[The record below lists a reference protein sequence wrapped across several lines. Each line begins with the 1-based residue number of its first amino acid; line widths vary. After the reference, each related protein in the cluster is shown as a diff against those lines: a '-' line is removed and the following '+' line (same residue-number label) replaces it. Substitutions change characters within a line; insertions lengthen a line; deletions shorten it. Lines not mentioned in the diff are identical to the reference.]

1 VVGFAR
7 AIAHPRGGALRRKD
21 HMSSR
26 KSSEGG
32 RAEQPASTPK
42 SLFRKVER
50 TLDAIEQGSD
60 ILGTIRNVAEHMAVN
75 FRADLGI
82 LGGRVYRL
90 DDNEYELVETFGTGR
105 GTPLGTRVPRSYAA
119 IEAVLD
125 SGLVVMDRN
134 APELDPELEAQ
145 LGTRERFAA
154 VSIADGEYL
163 ISFDV
168 VPGQGQLRELRAP
181 LNIVRLA
188 INQKLQRE
196 RYEVIIQDARRIQ
209 TSILP
214 KRTPR
219 YADFDIAGDSRP
231 ADEVGGDFYDYIP
244 VTPEMF
250 DLAIA
255 DASGHGLPAAL
266 QVRDVYMGLR
276 MGLTRDFKVSRTIER
291 LNAIINRSKLASK
304 FVSLFVAE
312 LETNGNLIYVNAG
325 HVPPFIIHGNG
336 RAEYLRTGGS
346 VLGPFPDA
354 VYSRG
359 FARLEPGDTMV
370 FYTDGITECHHHRT
384 GEEFGLQRLQALV
397 KRQAALSSAEIC
409 QSIFHAVSSFA
420 GTSIPVD
427 DQTVVIVRRPAPAPA
442 TEPAPPEPAKTR
454 PARRTRTA

>member
-1 VVGFAR
+1 MTSERSPKSAR
-7 AIAHPRGGALRRKD
+7 
-21 HMSSR
+21 
-26 KSSEGG
+26 SEP
-32 RAEQPASTPK
+32 QTSTPK

-60 ILGTIRNVAEHMAVN
+60 ILTTIRNVAEHMTVN

-90 DDNEYELVETFGTGR
+90 EENEYELVDTFGSAR
-105 GTPLGTRVPRSYAA
+105 GTPLGTRVPRSYVA
-119 IEAVLD
+119 IEAALD

-134 APELDPELEAQ
+134 APELDPALEAQ

-168 VPGQGQLRELRAP
+168 VPLQGNIEELRAP

-209 TSILP
+209 LSILP

-219 YADFDIAGDSRP
+219 YADFDICGDSRP
-231 ADEVGGDFYDYIP
+231 AEEVGGDFYDYIP
-244 VTPEMF
+244 VTPETF
-250 DLAIA
+250 NVVIA

-276 MGLTRDFKVSRTIER
+276 MGMTRDFKVSRTIER
-291 LNAIINRSKLASK
+291 LNAIINRSKLTSK
-304 FVSLFVAE
+304 FVSLFVGE

-325 HVPPFIIHGNG
+325 HVPPFILHANG
-336 RAEYLRTGGS
+336 RIEYLRVGGS
-346 VLGPFPDA
+346 VVGPFPDA
-354 VYSRG
+354 AYLRG
-359 FARLEPGDTMV
+359 FAQLGAGDTLV
-370 FYTDGITECHHHRT
+370 LYTDGITECHHHRS
-384 GEEFGLQRLQALV
+384 GDEFGLARLQSLV
-397 KRQAALSSAEIC
+397 RRHVALSAAELT
-409 QSIFHAVSSFA
+409 QTIFHAVSSFA
-420 GTSIPVD
+420 GRSVPVD
-427 DQTVVIVRRPAPAPA
+427 DQTVVVVRRPLPAVAAEPAPREEPAGPPEPPAPA
-442 TEPAPPEPAKTR
+442 RKG
-454 PARRTRTA
+454 RRTPS

>member
-1 VVGFAR
+1 MTT
-7 AIAHPRGGALRRKD
+7 RRKSD
-21 HMSSR
+21 QSR
-26 KSSEGG
+26 PEP
-32 RAEQPASTPK
+32 QVSTPK

-50 TLDAIEQGSD
+50 TLDAIEHGSD
-60 ILGTIRNVAEHMAVN
+60 ILGTIRNVAEHMTVN
-75 FRADLGI
+75 FRGDLGI

-90 DDNEYELVETFGTGR
+90 DDNEYELVEAFGTAR
-105 GTPLGTRVPRSYAA
+105 GTPLGTRVPRAYAA

-134 APELDPELEAQ
+134 APELDPEIEAQ
-145 LGTRERFAA
+145 LGTREQFVA
-154 VSIADGEYL
+154 VSISDGEYL
-163 ISFDV
+163 VSFDL
-168 VPGQGQLRELRAP
+168 VPGQSNIEELRAP

-196 RYEVIIQDARRIQ
+196 RLEVIIQDARRIQ
-209 TSILP
+209 SSILP

-250 DLAIA
+250 DLVIA

-325 HVPPFIIHGNG
+325 HVLPFILRSNG
-336 RAEYLRTGGS
+336 RFENLRTGGS

-354 VYSRG
+354 TYLRE
-359 FARLEPGDTMV
+359 FAQLRSGDALV
-370 FYTDGITECHHHRT
+370 LYTDGITECHHHRT
-384 GEEFGLQRLQALV
+384 GEEFGLSRLQALV
-397 KRQAALSSAEIC
+397 KRHAALPAAEIC
-409 QSIFHAVSSFA
+409 QMVFHAVSSFA
-420 GTSIPVD
+420 GTSTPVD
-427 DQTVVIVRRPAPAPA
+427 DQTVVIVRRPVAGAAVGDTATAPVAGPA
-442 TEPAPPEPAKTR
+442 GDAPPRAQ
-454 PARRTRTA
+454 RRQKPG